1 MDISNVLEEIRVK
14 MKGDMIMAG
23 NVSGLQAQRAGLVA
37 NLEAAQKSGDAAAI
51 KEAKVA
57 LFNFDGANPTPA
69 ETTVEKSDDKPL
81 TPEQQAK
88 KDEAHQRALQE
99 IAEAKAL
106 ATAEATATTEAWTE
120 DPVTQFVDKFGR
132 TRDVRIAGQYTDDA
146 PTAEVTASAAPPTGD
161 IVQSYVDEFG
171 RTRDIRIAG
180 QYTDDAPTA
189 GVTASVAPPTGD
201 IVQSYTDEFGR
212 THDIRIAGQYDET
225 PIPEPQPQDIAEHD
239 SQDAAT
245 YSYAPQKGESLA
257 DIVQAKYPNTDIKKA
272 LSEIK
277 AANPDLGNGM
287 FKVGQKI
294 NLPTLADGTEP
305 DLDAQVTPRGR
316 R

>member
-37 NLEAAQKSGDAAAI
+37 QLEAAKKTGDTAAI

-57 LFNFDGANPTPA
+57 LLEFESLQQVPA
-69 ETTVEKSDDKPL
+69 SLEHADDKPL
-81 TPEQQAK
+81 TPEQQAAK
-88 KDEAHQRALQE
+88 VAAHQVQLQE
-99 IAEAKAL
+99 IQAMKT
-106 ATAEATATTEAWTE
+106 ATAHAEAWTE
-120 DPVTQFVDKFGR
+120 DTVTEFV
-132 TRDVRIAGQYTDDA
+132 
-146 PTAEVTASAAPPTGD
+146 
-161 IVQSYVDEFG
+161 
-171 RTRDIRIAG
+171 
-180 QYTDDAPTA
+180 
-189 GVTASVAPPTGD
+189 
-201 IVQSYTDEFGR
+201 DEFGR

-277 AANPDLGNGM
+277 AANPDLENGM

>member
-106 ATAEATATTEAWTE
+106 ATAEATETASAPARTNGTAHPEAWTE
-120 DPVTQFVDKFGR
+120 DIINTFVDQFGR
-132 TRDVRIAGQYTDDA
+132 TRDQRIAGQFAEDTQTVTQ
-146 PTAEVTASAAPPTGD
+146 TATETTTSTSTSKTFAEATAIAEAVASASAET
-161 IVQSYVDEFG
+161 
-171 RTRDIRIAG
+171 
-180 QYTDDAPTA
+180 TA
-189 GVTASVAPPTGD
+189 QAFLDG
-201 IVQSYTDEFGR
+201 FGR

-277 AANPDLGNGM
+277 AANPDLEDGM